1 MLSSC
6 LLYYRKARRSVPI
19 IELRR
24 AARKPWRN
32 LPAKLIPAI
41 FKTALTTPIQM
52 NNAAASVLPLPSLAL
67 GAGVAGGLTTPI
79 VPILP
84 ALGRTIT
91 PPINTPSAAVA
102 SATTAATAT
111 SPPSI
116 VTGQAHGSSGSGS
129 GSSGGGGGVGGT
141 GTPTNL
147 GGSDLQVVILD

>member
-67 GAGVAGGLTTPI
+67 GASVAGGLTTPI

-102 SATTAATAT
+102 SATAAAATAT

-116 VTGQAHGSSGSGS
+116 VTGQGHGSSGGSSSGS
-129 GSSGGGGGVGGT
+129 GGGVGGA